1 MRTMAIIYII
11 IAVVVFLLVRTPA
24 NDAEDH
30 QENFLRFLV
39 SFVWPLG
46 IPLMIYLTYK
56 TSVGVS
62 VLHFP

>member
-11 IAVVVFLLVRTPA
+11 IAIVVFLLVRIPA

-39 SFVWPLG
+39 SFVWPVG
-46 IPLMIYLTYK
+46 IPLMIYL
-56 TSVGVS
+56 
-62 VLHFP
+62 FRD